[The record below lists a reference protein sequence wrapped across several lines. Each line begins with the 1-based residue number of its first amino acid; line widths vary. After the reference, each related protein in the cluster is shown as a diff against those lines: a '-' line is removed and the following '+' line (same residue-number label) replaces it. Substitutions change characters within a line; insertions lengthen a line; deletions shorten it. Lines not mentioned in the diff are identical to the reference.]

1 MKLEYTT
8 LDVFTQEK
16 LCGNQL
22 AIVRVPAA
30 LRDQLS
36 EEQKQKIATEF
47 NFPEIVFL
55 HEATADDEVVDYD
68 IFTVKARIAFAG
80 HPTIGAAVYV
90 MKHARASF
98 PSLKSIRTLA
108 GVVPIAFDAST
119 SIASVS
125 VPHNI
130 HIHAT
135 RLPHPI
141 PSPNGPAT
149 VPLVSIVKGM
159 TFICVPLTS
168 LEALGSGLHLDT
180 FDGWNVGFTGTFY
193 YVDLGLD
200 PEDQSK
206 RLLRT
211 RSIGRAEDYGTGSAS
226 SGLCCYLSLLEDKEK
241 GAGPFEFHLVQGVE
255 VGRRCDIFVSVT
267 RTEDGQ
273 SIEDVQLRGTAVKVM
288 EGIIDFD

>member
-149 VPLVSIVKGM
+149 VPLVSIVKGNDVHLRPSH
-159 TFICVPLTS
+159 FS
-168 LEALGSGLHLDT
+168 GSPWERFHR
-180 FDGWNVGFTGTFY
+180 
-193 YVDLGLD
+193 
-200 PEDQSK
+200 PPSHPR
-206 RLLRT
+206 RLRHGERKLW
-211 RSIGRAEDYGTGSAS
+211 
-226 SGLCCYLSLLEDKEK
+226 LCCYLSLLEDKEK

-267 RTEDGQ
+267 RKEDGQ
-273 SIEDVQLRGTAVKVM
+273 SIRM
-288 EGIIDFD
+288 FS